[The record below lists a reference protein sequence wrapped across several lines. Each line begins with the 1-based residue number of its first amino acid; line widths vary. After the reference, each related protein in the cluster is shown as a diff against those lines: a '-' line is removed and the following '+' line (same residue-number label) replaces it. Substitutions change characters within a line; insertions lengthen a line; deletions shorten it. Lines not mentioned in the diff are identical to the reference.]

1 MLIWAISATALSV
14 AILLLFIAYRR
25 QVQSTCRHLAFMRKH
40 KTNLRLH
47 SNLPFSELYALEDN
61 INELVGSA
69 ETLRLKAERNE
80 RHLKDAIT
88 NISHDIRTPLTSLD
102 GFFQLLKNADSEEE
116 RDQCVDVIQNRIN
129 NLKYMLEELFTYT
142 KLQNEDYQLQM
153 EPVDFMQCVSSAL
166 IAFYN
171 EFQDKGI
178 DVQTEFTDERIT
190 VNCNPEAVQRIVQ
203 NVLKNVLDH
212 GSKAVKVALKREK
225 EKVVFTCANQVEN
238 ADSIDTTQL
247 FTRFYK
253 ADPARTH
260 SSTGLGLAIAKGLAE
275 RMNGGMSAAV
285 EGDWFAVEVWF
296 DMPNRIGFRPSR

>member
-1 MLIWAISATALSV
+1 MLIWAITATVLSV
-14 AILLLFIAYRR
+14 AILILFIAYRR
-25 QVQSTCRHLAFMRKH
+25 QVRSTCRHLAFMKQH

-47 SNLPFSELYALEDN
+47 SNLPFSELYELEDS
-61 INELVGSA
+61 INALLDGADEL
-69 ETLRLKAERNE
+69 RHKAEHNE
-80 RHLKDAIT
+80 QNLKDAIT

-116 RDQCVDVIQNRIN
+116 REQCVEVIQNRIN

-142 KLQNEDYQLQM
+142 KLQNQDYQLQT
-153 EPVDFMQCVSSAL
+153 EPVELTQCIGSAL

-171 EFQDKGI
+171 DFQEKGI
-178 DVQTEFTDERIT
+178 DVQTAFAEEEIT

-225 EKVVFTCANQVEN
+225 ERVVFTCANQVDN
-238 ADSIDTTQL
+238 PNRIDISQL

-275 RMNGGMSAAV
+275 RMHGGMSAAL
-285 EGDWFAVEVWF
+285 EDDWFAVTVWF
-296 DMPNRIGFRPSR
+296 EML